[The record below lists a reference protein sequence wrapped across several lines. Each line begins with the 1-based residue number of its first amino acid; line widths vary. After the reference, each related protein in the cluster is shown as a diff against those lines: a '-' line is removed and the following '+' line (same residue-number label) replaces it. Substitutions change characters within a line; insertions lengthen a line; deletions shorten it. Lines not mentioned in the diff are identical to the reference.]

1 MSELYMMVT
10 ITNRKYMS
18 KFAALYRENQIEVGN
33 GFPLVWELP
42 QAPSLTIWD

>member
-18 KFAALYRENQIEVGN
+18 KFAALYRENQIEVGTVSPWYGN
-33 GFPLVWELP
+33 CLKLHP
-42 QAPSLTIWD
+42 